1 MKKLELTKEEVAQM
15 IKEAI
20 EKDRH
25 ERLEDSV
32 NQIVDTADIDS
43 PGYNVSRLFSQER
56 STYKQKISELFHK
69 EGYETVGPKGEELNF
84 NEYRILDIVRE
95 LVLIGYNAKS
105 NYGIPINHRREAQKH
120 FRNIAEELYQMLQKT
135 FS

>member
-1 MKKLELTKEEVAQM
+1 MKSLELTKEEVAQM

-20 EKDRH
+20 KKDRR
-25 ERLEDSV
+25 ERLDNSV

-43 PGYNVSRLFSQER
+43 PAYNVARLFSQER
-56 STYKQKISELFHK
+56 SAYKRKISELFHK

-84 NEYRILDIVRE
+84 NEYRILDVVRE
-95 LVLIGYNAKS
+95 LVLIGYNAKN
-105 NYGIPINHRREAQKH
+105 NYGIPINRRREAQENYH
-120 FRNIAEELYQMLQKT
+120 NIAEELYQMLQKT

>member
-1 MKKLELTKEEVAQM
+1 MELTKEEVSQM

-20 EKDRH
+20 EKDRQ
-25 ERLEDSV
+25 ERLEKSV

-43 PGYNVSRLFSQER
+43 ASYNVSRLFSQER
-56 STYKQKISELFHK
+56 STYKRKISELFHK
-69 EGYETVGPKGEELNF
+69 EGYETVGPRGEELNF

-95 LVLIGYNAKS
+95 IVLIGYNAKN
-105 NYGIPINHRREAQKH
+105 NYGIPIKRRREAQ
-120 FRNIAEELYQMLQKT
+120 RNFHDIAEELYQMLQKT

>member
-1 MKKLELTKEEVAQM
+1 MELTKEEVSQM

-20 EKDRH
+20 EKDRQ
-25 ERLEDSV
+25 ERLEKSV

-43 PGYNVSRLFSQER
+43 AGYNVSRLFSQER
-56 STYKQKISELFHK
+56 SAYKQKISELFHK
-69 EGYETVGPKGEELNF
+69 QGYETVGPKGEELNF

-95 LVLIGYNAKS
+95 IVLIGYNAKN
-105 NYGIPINHRREAQKH
+105 NYGIPIKRRREAQKNFH
-120 FRNIAEELYQMLQKT
+120 DIAEELYQMLQKT